1 MIVPSKQ
8 VGERDTDY
16 AQLRGDWAFRCR
28 DAGLAGSGNLSLG
41 RHAQPTRSMA
51 PASRNSLG
59 STKVRS
65 MRNDT
70 RVAAPGR
77 FPYRDARRDDGI
89 CTPARDAE

>member
-41 RHAQPTRSMA
+41 PRRP
-51 PASRNSLG
+51 PASPMKDASRKSLG

-70 RVAAPGR
+70 PAAAAGR

-89 CTPARDAE
+89 CTPARDGE